1 MACKGCTCSTSSSK
15 AAGDTVAGCGSNGC
29 STGGCNRMNTF
40 DWLTALD
47 IEDQYHFDIVEIS
60 FKNGSRKEFFKNPI
74 HTRCITGDMVLVESD
89 NGGYDLG
96 RVSLSGEL
104 VRVQMKKRNVKEK
117 TVLQSV
123 IRRANE
129 RDLER
134 LQEAREAEKPTMVL
148 ARAIARTLSLDMKV
162 SDVEYQGDKRKA
174 TFYYTADGR
183 VDFRELIREFAREF
197 KVKIEMRQI
206 GARQESA
213 RIGGLGPCG
222 RELCCSTW
230 LTDFK
235 SVSTVAARYQNLAI
249 NQSKLS
255 GQCGRLKCCLNFEL
269 DTYMDALEQFPSNA
283 DRISTEEGGAN
294 LMKTDI
300 FKGLMYYCYEKDRGR
315 GKFYPL
321 DIEQVKEVLEANKIG
336 VKPQDLASLQVIE
349 EEDEDVGFD
358 GDLTGVVELPS
369 EQKRKKKKN
378 NRSRKDESNDKLPA
392 FRRRDSSD
400 DKVAAGTEAKP
411 KNNDKREDR
420 REDKNRQP
428 RRENNEQRPQNTND
442 RTQRPNNTNNK
453 SPRAEHSNG
462 ESKEGTNENKN
473 QNTPNLNRNNN
484 NKQRP
489 PRPERSND
497 ENKNENKNQNAPNPN
512 NNNNNNKQRPP
523 RPERSNDEN
532 KESGNVENK
541 NNRPPNNERREPRPI
556 QNTPKSD
563 APNPITPG
571 ETPQNTNNKSRNN
584 KNRYKNKS
592 NKPPNSGAGNT
603 PPPNV

>member
-60 FKNGSRKEFFKNPI
+60 FKNGSRKEFFKNPT

-117 TVLQSV
+117 TVLQSI

-148 ARAIARTLSLDMKV
+148 ARAISRTLKLDMKI

-283 DRISTEEGGAN
+283 DRILTEEGGAN

-321 DIEQVKEVLEANKIG
+321 DIEQVKEVLDANKIG

-378 NRSRKDESNDKLPA
+378 NRSRKEDATDKLPT

-400 DKVAAGTEAKP
+400 DKVASSADANSR
-411 KNNDKREDR
+411 NNDR
-420 REDKNRQP
+420 RDDKNRPP
-428 RRENNEQRPQNTND
+428 RRDNNEQRPQNTNEN
-442 RTQRPNNTNNK
+442 RPPRPN
-453 SPRAEHSNG
+453 
-462 ESKEGTNENKN
+462 
-473 QNTPNLNRNNN
+473 NNN
-484 NKQRP
+484 NKPQ
-489 PRPERSND
+489 RPERSNV
-497 ENKNENKNQNAPNPN
+497 EKREGVGENKNQNAPNPN
-512 NNNNNNKQRPP
+512 KNNNNNNRPP
-523 RPERSNDEN
+523 RPERNNTEKREGVGEN
-532 KESGNVENK
+532 KNQNAPNPNKNNNRPPRPERNNDVKMEDGNVENK
-541 NNRPPNNERREPRPI
+541 NNRPPNNERQEPK
-556 QNTPKSD
+556 QNPNIPKSD
-563 APNPITPG
+563 APNTGNPG
-571 ETPQNTNNKSRNN
+571 ETPQNNNKNSRNN
-584 KNRYKNKS
+584 KNRNKNKS
-592 NKPPNSGAGNT
+592 NKPPTDGTDKT
-603 PPPNV
+603 PPPAV

>member
-60 FKNGSRKEFFKNPI
+60 FKNGSRKEFFKNPT

-104 VRVQMKKRNVKEK
+104 VRVQMKKRSVKEK
-117 TVLQSV
+117 TVLQSI

-148 ARAIARTLSLDMKV
+148 ARAISRTLKLDMKI

-283 DRISTEEGGAN
+283 DRILTEEGGAN

-321 DIEQVKEVLEANKIG
+321 DIEQVKEVLDANKIG

-378 NRSRKDESNDKLPA
+378 NRSRKEDSNDKLPT

-400 DKVAAGTEAKP
+400 DKVASSADANSR
-411 KNNDKREDR
+411 NNDR
-420 REDKNRQP
+420 RDDKNRPP
-428 RRENNEQRPQNTND
+428 RRENNDQRPQNTSDN
-442 RTQRPNNTNNK
+442 RPPRPNNNNNR
-453 SPRAEHSNG
+453 PQRPERSNV
-462 ESKEGTNENKN
+462 ENKEGVGENKN
-473 QNTPNLNRNNN
+473 QNAPNPNKNNN
-484 NKQRP
+484 NNRP
-489 PRPERSND
+489 PRPERNNI
-497 ENKNENKNQNAPNPN
+497 EKREGGNENKNQNAPNPN
-512 NNNNNNKQRPP
+512 KNNNNNRPP
-523 RPERSNDEN
+523 RPERNNDVKTEG
-532 KESGNVENK
+532 GNVENK
-541 NNRPPNNERREPRPI
+541 NNRPPNNERQEPKQNP
-556 QNTPKSD
+556 NTPKSD
-563 APNPITPG
+563 APNTGNPG
-571 ETPQNTNNKSRNN
+571 ETPQNNNKNSRNN
-584 KNRYKNKS
+584 KNRNKNKS
-592 NKPPNSGAGNT
+592 NKPPSNGTDKT
-603 PPPNV
+603 PPPAV

>member
-1 MACKGCTCSTSSSK
+1 MACKGCSCSTSTSK

-29 STGGCNRMNTF
+29 STGGCNRMNTY

-47 IEDQYHFDIVEIS
+47 IEDQYQFDTVEIS
-60 FKNGSRKEFFKNPI
+60 FKNGSRKEFFKNPN
-74 HTRCITGDMVLVESD
+74 HTRATTGDMVLVESD

-104 VRVQMKKRNVKEK
+104 VRLQMKKRNVKEK
-117 TVLQSV
+117 NVLQSI

-134 LQEAREAEKPTMVL
+134 LQEAREAEKPTLVL
-148 ARAIARTLSLDMKV
+148 ARAISRTLSLDMKV

-206 GARQESA
+206 GARQESG

-269 DTYMDALEQFPSNA
+269 DTYMDALEQFPTNA
-283 DRISTEEGGAN
+283 DRIQTEEGGAN

-378 NRSRKDESNDKLPA
+378 NRSKSDSNDKLPT

-400 DKVAAGTEAKP
+400 DKVAPSSESNQKGERK
-411 KNNDKREDR
+411 EDR
-420 REDKNRQP
+420 RDDRNRPP
-428 RRENNEQRPQNTND
+428 RREGGEPRPQNTNENK
-442 RTQRPNNTNNK
+442 TPRPNNNTNN
-453 SPRAEHSNG
+453 
-462 ESKEGTNENKN
+462 
-473 QNTPNLNRNNN
+473 
-484 NKQRP
+484 RP
-489 PRPERSND
+489 PRPERNSNLNKEGGNV
-497 ENKNENKNQNAPNPN
+497 ENKNENAQRPN
-512 NNNNNNKQRPP
+512 NNRPP
-523 RPERSNDEN
+523 RPERNNDVN
-532 KESGNVENK
+532 KENGNVENK
-541 NNRPPNNERREPRPI
+541 NNTRPQNNEKREAREPRPNQ
-556 QNTPKSD
+556 QNIPSSD
-563 APNPITPG
+563 APNPLNPG
-571 ETPQNTNNKSRNN
+571 EASLNNNASRNN
-584 KNRYKNKS
+584 KNRYKNKNKS
-592 NKPPNSGAGNT
+592 NKPPNNDGGN
-603 PPPNV
+603 PPPVA